1 MKILVALDSAPCS
14 RFAAES
20 LAHRAWAPQTR
31 FMILSVVEPFHPELA
46 GWQSGFVPVAV
57 EAQKEQLE
65 AVQKMVRETA
75 AHLRHNLAQ
84 NSGNEAIV
92 VEELVLEGHVK
103 EMILDTARQW
113 DADLIVMGSH
123 GRHGMEKLF
132 LGSISQGVLSDAPCS
147 VEIVKAKI

>member
-14 RFAAES
+14 RYAAES
-20 LAHRAWAPQTR
+20 LANRAWAPQTT
-31 FMILSVVEPFHPELA
+31 FMILSVIEPFQPELA
-46 GWQSGFVPVAV
+46 GWNSGFVPVAV

-65 AVQKMVRETA
+65 AAQKLVKETA
-75 AHLRHNLAQ
+75 EHLRSNLTKQ
-84 NSGNEAIV
+84 SGAESTIM

-123 GRHGMEKLF
+123 GRHGMEKL
-132 LGSISQGVLSDAPCS
+132 VLSDAPCS
-147 VEIVKAKI
+147 VEIVKAKT